1 MSAEQVTSVDLYLLG
16 IEVEEEFVDI
26 GNKGLEILEYDQG
39 WSLCS
44 YHFLK

>member
-26 GNKGLEILEYDQG
+26 GNKGLEVLEYDQG
-39 WSLCS
+39 
-44 YHFLK
+44 